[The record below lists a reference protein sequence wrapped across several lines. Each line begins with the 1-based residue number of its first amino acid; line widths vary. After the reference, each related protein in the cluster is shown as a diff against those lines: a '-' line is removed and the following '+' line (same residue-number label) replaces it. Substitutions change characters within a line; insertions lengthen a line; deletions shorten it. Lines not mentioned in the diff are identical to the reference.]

1 MSRKKKS
8 RSLKR
13 VTGGVE
19 TGTKERTK
27 LENKQNKAR
36 KKADAAPGKISRQRS
51 VYQQAV
57 DDEKSSKSK
66 KGPKK
71 LPPLDMS
78 ALTPKKD
85 DAKQDKQKPETAKQ
99 EEQKPEAAAPKPAKK
114 EVRIDDIVINAEDDT
129 EDNSEMSD
137 DELFNLLENPGKS
150 DNF

>member
-36 KKADAAPGKISRQRS
+36 KKADAAPGKVSRQRS
-51 VYQQAV
+51 VYQKAV
-57 DDEKSSKSK
+57 DDENSAKSK
-66 KGPKK
+66 KGPTK

-78 ALTPKKD
+78 ALKPKKD
-85 DAKQDKQKPETAKQ
+85 DTKQAKQIAEM
-99 EEQKPEAAAPKPAKK
+99 PEAEITVSKPVKK
-114 EVRIDDIVINAEDDT
+114 EVRIDDIVIETKDDT
-129 EDNSEMSD
+129 EMSD
-137 DELFNLLENPGKS
+137 DDLFNLLENPGKS

>member
-36 KKADAAPGKISRQRS
+36 KKADAAPGKVSRQRS
-51 VYQQAV
+51 VYQKAV
-57 DDEKSSKSK
+57 DDENSAKSK
-66 KGPKK
+66 KGPTK

-78 ALTPKKD
+78 ALKPKKD
-85 DAKQDKQKPETAKQ
+85 DTKQAKQKPEAEMPDAKL
-99 EEQKPEAAAPKPAKK
+99 PEAKPVKK
-114 EVRIDDIVINAEDDT
+114 EIRIDDIVIETKDDI
-129 EDNSEMSD
+129 EMSD
-137 DELFNLLENPGKS
+137 DDLFNLLENPGKS

>member
-36 KKADAAPGKISRQRS
+36 KKADAAPGKVSRQRS
-51 VYQQAV
+51 VYQKAV
-57 DDEKSSKSK
+57 DDENSAKSK
-66 KGPKK
+66 KGPTK

-78 ALTPKKD
+78 ALKPKKD
-85 DAKQDKQKPETAKQ
+85 DTKQAKQIAEM
-99 EEQKPEAAAPKPAKK
+99 PEAEITVSKPVKK
-114 EVRIDDIVINAEDDT
+114 EVRIDDIVIEIKDDT
-129 EDNSEMSD
+129 EMSD
-137 DELFNLLENPGKS
+137 DDLFNLLENPGKS